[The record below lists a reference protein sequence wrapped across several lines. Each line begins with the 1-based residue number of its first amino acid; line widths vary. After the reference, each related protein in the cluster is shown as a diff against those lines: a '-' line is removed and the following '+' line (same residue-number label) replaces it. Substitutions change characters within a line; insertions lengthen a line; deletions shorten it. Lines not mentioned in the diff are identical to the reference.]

1 MRAEEHV
8 NDHRAAFRQY
18 RGSNGANITLPE
30 TLLPPAT
37 GTWWE
42 RIKQRW
48 FHWEPLTVA
57 GRVIEKGWV
66 VPQPLGIAL
75 LVVILGGVGSLYWR
89 IVDKQNAQDV
99 TVNSKL
105 QEQRDLLIRLDQ
117 RLMDKQSVDDKVE
130 RERKEKD
137 DLQDLQI
144 KQVNDKLLVL
154 NAKGR

>member
-1 MRAEEHV
+1 
-8 NDHRAAFRQY
+8 
-18 RGSNGANITLPE
+18 
-30 TLLPPAT
+30 
-37 GTWWE
+37 
-42 RIKQRW
+42 
-48 FHWEPLTVA
+48 VA
-57 GRVIEKGWV
+57 GRTIEKGWV

-89 IVDKQNAQDV
+89 IIDKQNAQDV
-99 TVNSKL
+99 MVNSKL

-154 NAKGR
+154 NAKGK